1 MISWCHSV
9 EPILENTFLEI
20 STSLVHD
27 RKTLN
32 HHANS
37 ENMGS
42 LETSGT
48 TIFGRFWP
56 HTWRLSIVWATS
68 WLFSGSPSS
77 HCLWRLLSGSM
88 AKTAPGTP
96 YYVGILHSH
105 CMACR
110 MIFTQKL
117 YLVTLKVVWGP
128 QLRSF
133 SQQPSQNEHG
143 THGNLHWDNKWK
155 TMKLFCGLFF
165 GSNMGHFQSKLLTSK
180 VWRLVDSM
188 PFEPTWRSSCIFSF
202 VYPLV
207 IFNQW
212 SNMAGWKIYEQNG
225 SFDPKI
231 TYKFRTGVST
241 LWCNFEILTPHEWK
255 PEKTQ

>member
-9 EPILENTFLEI
+9 EPILENIFLDI
-20 STSLVHD
+20 STSLVHN

-56 HTWRLSIVWATS
+56 PTWRLSIVWATS
-68 WLFSGSPSS
+68 WLFSGNPSS

-110 MIFTQKL
+110 LIFTQKL
-117 YLVTLKVVWGP
+117 YLITLKVVWGP
-128 QLRSF
+128 QLFTTAFTKWTWNPFTYSWAKRQISIYVYIVYIYININIYIYI
-133 SQQPSQNEHG
+133 SIYLPLPS
-143 THGNLHWDNKWK
+143 
-155 TMKLFCGLFF
+155 
-165 GSNMGHFQSKLLTSK
+165 
-180 VWRLVDSM
+180 
-188 PFEPTWRSSCIFSF
+188 
-202 VYPLV
+202 
-207 IFNQW
+207 
-212 SNMAGWKIYEQNG
+212 
-225 SFDPKI
+225 
-231 TYKFRTGVST
+231 
-241 LWCNFEILTPHEWK
+241 
-255 PEKTQ
+255 